1 MSPLDSPVVEKKA
14 KEVTR
19 TEGPWTVVVFDDPV
33 NLMDYVTKVLQKVFG
48 YPQHKAEE
56 LMLQVHQSGKSRVW
70 SGARERAE
78 LYVQQLHEFQ
88 LHASLEKER

>member
-1 MSPLDSPVVEKKA
+1 MSPLDSPIVEEKT
-14 KEVTR
+14 KEVTQ

-33 NLMDYVTKVLQKVFG
+33 NLMDYVTKVFQKVFG
-48 YPQHKAEE
+48 YPQGKAEE
-56 LMLQVHQSGKSRVW
+56 LMLQVHQCGKSRVW

-88 LHASLEKER
+88 LHAGLEQE